1 MSHFKP
7 WDDRSE
13 QLTASI
19 PRPPLLRVTLLQCCL
34 VLLFFAVINVF
45 HRDIAVAFMLGSI
58 AHIIPQTYFALRAFR
73 YMGARNIRKAVKI
86 TNQSV
91 LGKLILT
98 ACIFALVFRF
108 SADVNLWALFTGYT
122 VFQLSSLM
130 WYPILINRPQMR

>member
-13 QLTASI
+13 QLTTSI

-34 VLLFFAVINVF
+34 ALLFFAVISVF
-45 HRDIAVAFMLGSI
+45 SRNIAVAFVLGSM

-73 YMGARNIRKAVKI
+73 YMGARDIRKAVKI

-91 LGKLILT
+91 IGKLILT
-98 ACIFALVFRF
+98 ACIFTLIFRF
-108 SADVNLWALFTGYT
+108 STDLNLWALFTGYIL
-122 VFQLSSLM
+122 FQLSTLM
-130 WYPILINRPQMR
+130 GYPILINRPLTR

>member
-13 QLTASI
+13 QLTSSI
-19 PRPPLLRVTLLQCCL
+19 PRPPLLRVSLFQCCFL
-34 VLLFFAVINVF
+34 ILCFAAVGVFNKSIALAFVLGA
-45 HRDIAVAFMLGSI
+45 A

-73 YMGARNIRKAVKI
+73 YIGARNIRKAVKI

-91 LGKLILT
+91 LGKLVLT
-98 ACIFALVFRF
+98 ACLFALIFRF
-108 SADVNLWALFTGYT
+108 STDINLWALFLGYM